1 MIVLFIILILGF
13 ISATLLCY
21 QVVRSFESGFASYE
35 ESYLSRTRGTLKDLN
50 VVMPAQQVIMLKI
63 IFSALFALLFF
74 VMGAEAP
81 HQVRMLLPLAGVA
94 VGVFVPDLYLRLMYH
109 QRRKQFNAQLV
120 GAMNTLGNGIR
131 SGMSLRQSLEL
142 AAQDLPDPAGQEFR
156 LTHRE
161 VQLGV
166 SLDTALDNMA
176 RRLQDQDLQ
185 LMVNAIR
192 LTMNTGGDLPSV
204 FKQITATIRDRNR
217 IEGKIKS
224 LTSQGKL
231 QAMVV
236 GLVPVALFFI
246 VKHTNPELMRLLY
259 TTVPGWI
266 MLAVAAGLDIVGYFL
281 IRKIISIKF

>member
-21 QVVRSFESGFASYE
+21 QFVRSFESGFASYE

-50 VVMPAQQVIMLKI
+50 VIMPAQQVIMLKI
-63 IFSALFALLFF
+63 IFSALFALIFF
-74 VMGAEAP
+74 VIGAEAP
-81 HQVRMLLPLAGVA
+81 HQVRMLLPLVGVA

-266 MLAVAAGLDIVGYFL
+266 MLAIAAGLDIVGYFL